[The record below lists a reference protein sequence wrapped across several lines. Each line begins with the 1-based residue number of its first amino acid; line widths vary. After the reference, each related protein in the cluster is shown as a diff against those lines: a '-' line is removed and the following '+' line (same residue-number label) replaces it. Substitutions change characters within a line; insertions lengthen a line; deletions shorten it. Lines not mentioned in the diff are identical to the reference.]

1 MNECSTKEEQE
12 NKFFLSDALNL
23 QLINLSINGKYEQLK
38 IFLEKYSPNKAE
50 IDLAIRKCL
59 YKFKSSN
66 INYCNTLK
74 ELFRYA
80 DLNYCNPIFDNSN
93 LLMHICAKSNTYIF
107 DLIFEQNFMYG
118 DENKKNKNKQN
129 NKNNIKG
136 KNSYVDI
143 NLYLVDKNN
152 NNLFHYLFND
162 MNNQKDIIEAITKI
176 MNYKGK
182 NNDKIYSLENK
193 KYLFTQPN
201 NDGIT
206 PIIIILQKGF
216 VNILTEIY
224 KYIDY
229 QKYEIPSTK
238 NNLIHCAIEGK
249 NIKCIKK
256 MLNYTDS
263 IEELKSKNKEGY
275 TPSSYAK
282 KFGFSMVKKLVEEI
296 EKNFDNKEYRDIL
309 LSIKDVDIYDVLGKY
324 MVIRNNC
331 YITSNIESIQSIIKK
346 DYKSIIYNLKK
357 YELDISIDEP
367 NYFYLPCK
375 WNILLSET
383 QMYQL
388 LNYINNEKNKSNIY
402 NYLKQ
407 FSQFFKQELQKDE
420 NEQLDMPDI
429 IFYNKIIYHYKL
441 GNFSSLFDTITFY
454 FKNIYGQNDNDEFNY
469 CEYINYV
476 TFTFILIEYF
486 IFDND
491 KTLSNNLLNHLEKYL
506 NNNIEYQSKYEANEN
521 IIKYLN
527 QNEIFNPFNETWDDA
542 YCLINLMRVLS
553 ILKFKIP
560 FISFKSKEES
570 KKDKTKNEIREY
582 LKIFEERNKNCE
594 KDELVS
600 SNRLKGLATIN
611 KCYYYYLT
619 NILNKSLKNLNL
631 IKESLY
637 NLNEYKIFYFNT
649 LGIINLKQKKYK
661 LSEYLFKIGILLFNE
676 ATVHNSGEDKLF
688 YNIEYMIKMKYNLC
702 LALFYNKKYYEA
714 YLLFQEIQNNIIIK
728 NNPFFWCRY
737 GLTALN
743 IYLINL
749 KKLNKEKIKEK
760 IQEEGENKNIIIN
773 EQSPKKDI
781 NNTNDEINK
790 ENSDKE
796 DLDMMDLFI
805 EFEKFCEEEKKI
817 SDDKNLKHINIKKI
831 FFPKYSSI
839 NKNVSNNI
847 KEYLITSINCF
858 KKSIMLYKRKP
869 YTIKRNEKMINDI
882 KFILNFYKIENKNI
896 SSNNESFYNF
906 NDLNISQISLFTLS
920 YMNLLFCLSLNGRY
934 NEVILL
940 IRVFPPNLLNNKPDI
955 KNKLD
960 YFKLNAMLNLKKY
973 KEAEEII
980 NKEKEN
986 INNSDINYAKN
997 EFHCFNTSVCD
1008 KEYKINHES
1017 YLILAEIYLDCGLK
1031 KYDKAEKNLNKL
1043 IKMVKYDKRSE
1054 IAKYYNQLMLYILS
1068 LENKRNRM
1076 VNLIKYRWNQI
1087 QNKAEKKNKF
1097 IEYKNGDKN
1106 G

>member
-1 MNECSTKEEQE
+1 MNECSAKEEQE

-59 YKFKSSN
+59 YKFKNSN

-74 ELFRYA
+74 ELFRHA

-93 LLMHICAKSNTYIF
+93 LIMHICAKSNSYIF
-107 DLIFEQNFMYG
+107 DLIFEQNFMIG
-118 DENKKNKNKQN
+118 EDNKKNKFKQN

-136 KNSYVDI
+136 NNSYVDI

-182 NNDKIYSLENK
+182 SNDKIYSLENK
-193 KYLFTQPN
+193 KYLLSQPN

-216 VNILTEIY
+216 VKILIEIY
-224 KYIDY
+224 KYIEY

-238 NNLIHCAIEGK
+238 NNLIHCSIEGK

-263 IEELKSKNKEGY
+263 IAELKSKNKEGY
-275 TPSSYAK
+275 TPSLYAK
-282 KFGFSMVKKLVEEI
+282 QFGFYMAKKLIEEI
-296 EKNFDNKEYRDIL
+296 EKNFDNKKYKDIL

-346 DYKSIIYNLKK
+346 DYKTIIYNLKK

-367 NYFYLPCK
+367 DYSYLPCK
-375 WNILLSET
+375 WNILISEI

-420 NEQLDMPDI
+420 NEQLDMPYI
-429 IFYNKIIYHYKL
+429 IYYNKIIYHYKL

-454 FKNIYGQNDNDEFNY
+454 FKNIYGQNNNDEFNY

-542 YCLINLMRVLS
+542 YCLINLMRVLF

-676 ATVHNSGEDKLF
+676 ATIHNSGEDKLF
-688 YNIEYMIKMKYNLC
+688 YNIEYVIKMKYNLC

-714 YLLFQEIQNNIIIK
+714 YQLFREIQNNIIIK

-743 IYLINL
+743 IYLNNL

-760 IQEEGENKNIIIN
+760 IQREEENKNIIFN
-773 EQSPKKDI
+773 EQSPKSNI
-781 NNTNDEINK
+781 NNINNEINK

-805 EFEKFCEEEKKI
+805 EFEKYCEEEKD
-817 SDDKNLKHINIKKI
+817 SSNDDNLKNMNIKRI

-839 NKNVSNNI
+839 NKSVPNNI

-896 SSNNESFYNF
+896 SNNTDSFYNF
-906 NDLNISQISLFTLS
+906 NDLNISQILLFTLS
-920 YMNLLFCLSLNGRY
+920 YMNLLFCLSLNERY
-934 NEVILL
+934 NEVLLL
-940 IRVFPPNLLNNKPDI
+940 IKVFPPNLQNNNPDI

-973 KEAEEII
+973 KAAEEII
-980 NKEKEN
+980 NKEKDN

-1008 KEYKINHES
+1008 IEYKINHES

-1031 KYDKAEKNLNKL
+1031 RYDKAEKNLNKL
-1043 IKMVKYDKRSE
+1043 IKMVKYNKRSE
-1054 IAKYYNQLMLYILS
+1054 ISKYYNQLMLYILS

>member
-282 KFGFSMVKKLVEEI
+282 TFGFYMVKKLVEEV
-296 EKNFDNKEYRDIL
+296 EKNFDNKEYKDIL

-383 QMYQL
+383 QM
-388 LNYINNEKNKSNIY
+388 
-402 NYLKQ
+402 
-407 FSQFFKQELQKDE
+407 
-420 NEQLDMPDI
+420 
-429 IFYNKIIYHYKL
+429 
-441 GNFSSLFDTITFY
+441 
-454 FKNIYGQNDNDEFNY
+454 
-469 CEYINYV
+469 
-476 TFTFILIEYF
+476 
-486 IFDND
+486 
-491 KTLSNNLLNHLEKYL
+491 
-506 NNNIEYQSKYEANEN
+506 
-521 IIKYLN
+521 
-527 QNEIFNPFNETWDDA
+527 
-542 YCLINLMRVLS
+542 
-553 ILKFKIP
+553 
-560 FISFKSKEES
+560 
-570 KKDKTKNEIREY
+570 
-582 LKIFEERNKNCE
+582 
-594 KDELVS
+594 
-600 SNRLKGLATIN
+600 
-611 KCYYYYLT
+611 
-619 NILNKSLKNLNL
+619 
-631 IKESLY
+631 
-637 NLNEYKIFYFNT
+637 
-649 LGIINLKQKKYK
+649 
-661 LSEYLFKIGILLFNE
+661 
-676 ATVHNSGEDKLF
+676 
-688 YNIEYMIKMKYNLC
+688 
-702 LALFYNKKYYEA
+702 
-714 YLLFQEIQNNIIIK
+714 
-728 NNPFFWCRY
+728 
-737 GLTALN
+737 
-743 IYLINL
+743 
-749 KKLNKEKIKEK
+749 
-760 IQEEGENKNIIIN
+760 
-773 EQSPKKDI
+773 
-781 NNTNDEINK
+781 
-790 ENSDKE
+790 
-796 DLDMMDLFI
+796 
-805 EFEKFCEEEKKI
+805 
-817 SDDKNLKHINIKKI
+817 
-831 FFPKYSSI
+831 
-839 NKNVSNNI
+839 
-847 KEYLITSINCF
+847 
-858 KKSIMLYKRKP
+858 
-869 YTIKRNEKMINDI
+869 
-882 KFILNFYKIENKNI
+882 
-896 SSNNESFYNF
+896 
-906 NDLNISQISLFTLS
+906 
-920 YMNLLFCLSLNGRY
+920 
-934 NEVILL
+934 
-940 IRVFPPNLLNNKPDI
+940 
-955 KNKLD
+955 
-960 YFKLNAMLNLKKY
+960 
-973 KEAEEII
+973 
-980 NKEKEN
+980 
-986 INNSDINYAKN
+986 
-997 EFHCFNTSVCD
+997 
-1008 KEYKINHES
+1008 
-1017 YLILAEIYLDCGLK
+1017 
-1031 KYDKAEKNLNKL
+1031 
-1043 IKMVKYDKRSE
+1043 
-1054 IAKYYNQLMLYILS
+1054 
-1068 LENKRNRM
+1068 
-1076 VNLIKYRWNQI
+1076 
-1087 QNKAEKKNKF
+1087 
-1097 IEYKNGDKN
+1097 
-1106 G
+1106 

>member
-296 EKNFDNKEYRDIL
+296 EKNFDNKEYKDIL

-570 KKDKTKNEIREY
+570 KKDKTKIEIREY

-839 NKNVSNNI
+839 NKNVLNNI

-940 IRVFPPNLLNNKPDI
+940 IRVFPPNLLNNNPGI